1 MKTAISVPDDTFA
14 RVENRVAQLGLSRSE
29 FYATAAEKYLDE
41 LDAASLT
48 ADIDRAISRGA
59 TDDRVINGL
68 QRLAELTAGDE
79 W

>member
-14 RVENRVAQLGLSRSE
+14 RVEKRVAQLGLSRSE

-41 LDAASLT
+41 LDSSALT
-48 ADIDRAISRGA
+48 ADIDRAIARGA
-59 TDDRVINGL
+59 TDDRVVDGL
-68 QRLAELTAGDE
+68 RRLAELTAGDE

>member
-14 RVENRVAQLGLSRSE
+14 RVEKRVAQLGLSRSE
-29 FYATAAEKYLDE
+29 FYATAAEKYLDA
-41 LDAASLT
+41 LDASALT
-48 ADIDRAISRGA
+48 ADIDRAIARGA
-59 TDDRVINGL
+59 TDDRVANGL

>member
-41 LDAASLT
+41 LDASALT
-48 ADIDRAISRGA
+48 ADIDRAIARGA
-59 TDDRVINGL
+59 TDDRVVDGL